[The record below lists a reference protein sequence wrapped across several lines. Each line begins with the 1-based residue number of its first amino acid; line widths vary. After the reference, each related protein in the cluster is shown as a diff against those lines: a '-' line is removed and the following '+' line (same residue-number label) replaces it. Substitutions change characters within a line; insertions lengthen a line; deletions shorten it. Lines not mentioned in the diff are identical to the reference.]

1 MKSVKDIFNK
11 SREEAEEIFED
22 TEKVN
27 ETIDDASEK
36 AEKHKNAISKVW
48 HQLQLMLSLLRDY
61 SSGNYRDISKSQLI
75 LMLAG
80 IIYFL
85 LPVDFAPDFIPG
97 IGYIDD
103 AFVISIIA
111 RQFIYLLEDYEE
123 WKESNIVEAEAE
135 EV

>member
-1 MKSVKDIFNK
+1 MKGVKDIFNK
-11 SREEAEEIFED
+11 TKKEAEEIFED
-22 TEKVN
+22 DEKVY
-27 ETIDDASEK
+27 ETVDEASEK

-61 SSGNYRDISKSQLI
+61 SSGSYRDVSKSQLI

-80 IIYFL
+80 IIYFI

-103 AFVISIIA
+103 AFVISVIA

-123 WKESNIVEAEAE
+123 WKNSEFIEVETE
-135 EV
+135 